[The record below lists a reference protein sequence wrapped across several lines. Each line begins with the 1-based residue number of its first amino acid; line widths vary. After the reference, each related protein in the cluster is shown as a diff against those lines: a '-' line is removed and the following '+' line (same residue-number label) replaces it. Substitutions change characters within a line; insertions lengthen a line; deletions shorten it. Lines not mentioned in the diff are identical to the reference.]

1 MKGKKYL
8 HVLVYLCALSLLSGF
23 AINDGTSV
31 SINNIFVQPGG
42 DNSNIIL
49 ETSSPIS
56 VLNSCYSKSLPST
69 IVIDLNGV
77 KSVQQPQ
84 LNLEK
89 LSLINKVR
97 MEKGEADNIR
107 FFIDLKEKVPYR
119 IYSQKEST
127 IIELNKIQRA
137 GTLHALNN
145 EIKRELEKTPQH
157 NIYLRRIDV
166 SENNEKIDITAKL
179 SDKAIPHVFAL
190 NNPSRLVVDLYNTLH
205 SQEGLNYPIN
215 KLGVKKIRTSQ
226 FQISNPYTITRMVFD
241 LTEPKFY
248 SLTSKKN
255 ELVVSF
261 YKDMSFPSSSKIA
274 TPTPKNI
281 EVNPSPNEV
290 EQPVKNES
298 KPVKKTVPTKTKT
311 PAENKK
317 AKEKSLNKNI
327 NIPKLPASTNTNPVQ
342 DVSQKKQFV
351 PKTIAETEEKYSGQ
365 LISPRFKDADIRDVI
380 LSIGHFVQLN
390 IVFDPEVRGTVT
402 CDFTDVPWD
411 QFIDIIL
418 KQNKLG
424 KTIEG
429 NVLRI
434 GPIGVLT
441 REQEEQRK
449 LKESQELAGP
459 LVVKTFRLSYSKA
472 SDVQSLIGSKISER
486 GEIIVDERTNT
497 LIISEVKDKI
507 DILERLINVFDTATP
522 QVSIEARIVEATST
536 FIRNLGVQW
545 GWRGVADPFYGN
557 QTSLQFPNKILSDG
571 ALIPQ
576 GIVTKGIGGPLG
588 GYAINLPAPAFSTAV
603 GLSLSNILDTF
614 SLDVAISALETSGE
628 GRIISSPKVTT
639 QNNQPAEI
647 IQGRQI
653 PVQTVANFTVTT
665 RYVNAALELK
675 ATPQITAEGTIIM
688 TIEIQNNAA
697 DFANLVNGIPP
708 ITTQSAKTTV
718 MIPDGG
724 TTVIGGIYRTEDSI
738 TRERVPFL
746 HKIPILGNLFRSF
759 ARTKQNREL
768 LIFITPRIIK

>member
-8 HVLVYLCALSLLSGF
+8 QVLVYLCALSLLSGF

-69 IVIDLNGV
+69 IVIDLSGV
-77 KSVQQPQ
+77 KSWQEPQ

-89 LSLINKVR
+89 SFLIDKVR

-107 FFIDLKEKVPYR
+107 LFIDLKEKVPYR
-119 IYSQKEST
+119 IYPQKEST
-127 IIELNKIQRA
+127 IIELNKIQRS
-137 GTLHALNN
+137 GTLHVLNN
-145 EIKRELEKTPQH
+145 EIKRELEKNPQH

-166 SENNEKIDITAKL
+166 SESNEKIDITAKL

-205 SQEGLNYPIN
+205 SQESLNYPIN

-226 FQISNPYTITRMVFD
+226 FQILNPYTITRMVFD

-274 TPTPKNI
+274 TPNPKNI
-281 EVNPSPNEV
+281 EANSSPNEV

-298 KPVKKTVPTKTKT
+298 KSVKKAVPTKTIT
-311 PAENKK
+311 PVENKK
-317 AKEKSLNKNI
+317 ANEKSLSKNI

-351 PKTIAETEEKYSGQ
+351 PKIIAETEEKYSGQ

-424 KTIEG
+424 KSIEG

-472 SDVQSLIGSKISER
+472 SDVQALIGSKISER

-536 FIRNLGVQW
+536 FIRNFGVQW

-628 GRIISSPKVTT
+628 GRIISCPKVTT

-738 TRERVPFL
+738 THERVPFL
-746 HKIPILGNLFRSF
+746 YKIPILGNLFRSF